1 MHLLRSDFITNWL
14 TVNFDIVFITET
26 HLTKGQP
33 YELKNF
39 AAVHNPYSTVDD
51 IKPRG
56 GISCFIQ
63 INFLKYV
70 KRTDISVSENIIVNL
85 KNGDVLFGSYIPPS
99 DSPYHQI
106 TDMCDVANMFVPKD
120 HNRMVLGG
128 GDLNGRVGEVKMS
141 MPLKGMNYLPNV
153 DTIVNDSGKEI
164 LKICRSFRCFI
175 VNNLQFQKKKF
186 KSDFTFYKG
195 NRKSQNDLILANLS
209 ALYAIED
216 FKVHNEIWNPSDH
229 TPLSVTFKLNT
240 VKSEFSSVASA
251 DLLTERTSVERLK
264 PKKIV
269 TSNVDWDKFS
279 SLVERDY
286 PSYKLKVDVL
296 NTDKSL
302 ANLDDLVSA
311 FSDSVYRSATLDNSR
326 VEEESTV
333 PEDGIF
339 PTIEDLLAVQNAGE
353 VGGNEWNRVR
363 DEAIEHI
370 RKDVSRKEHQNW
382 SSVLGT
388 KDSRSLWLKINWK
401 GSFVSADADEKPELN
416 DLATHFA
423 SKGQAG
429 RDNTVLC
436 DATGDTYVPLLD
448 DDISIEEIVEAEKEL
463 KEDKVSGDGWV
474 KKMVTN
480 LPASLLLVVQLIFN
494 TILKFHVFPTTWR
507 TTIVGELFKNK
518 GERLASKNYRGISLV
533 QLLAK
538 LFDIVLLR
546 RFRRWFKP
554 ADGQTAYQTKRGS
567 PDHVFLLRCMSQ
579 HAKRTKQKLFLIAID
594 FDRAFHKV
602 H

>member
-1 MHLLRSDFITNWL
+1 M
-14 TVNFDIVFITET
+14 
-26 HLTKGQP
+26 
-33 YELKNF
+33 
-39 AAVHNPYSTVDD
+39 
-51 IKPRG
+51 
-56 GISCFIQ
+56 
-63 INFLKYV
+63 
-70 KRTDISVSENIIVNL
+70 
-85 KNGDVLFGSYIPPS
+85 
-99 DSPYHQI
+99 
-106 TDMCDVANMFVPKD
+106 
-120 HNRMVLGG
+120 
-128 GDLNGRVGEVKMS
+128 
-141 MPLKGMNYLPNV
+141 
-153 DTIVNDSGKEI
+153 
-164 LKICRSFRCFI
+164 
-175 VNNLQFQKKKF
+175 
-186 KSDFTFYKG
+186 
-195 NRKSQNDLILANLS
+195 S

-333 PEDGIF
+333 PEDGRK
-339 PTIEDLLAVQNAGE
+339 
-353 VGGNEWNRVR
+353 VGGNKWNRVR
-363 DEAIEHI
+363 DETIEHI

-480 LPASLLLVVQLIFN
+480 LPASLLLVVQLIFK
-494 TILKFHVFPTTWR
+494 TIL
-507 TTIVGELFKNK
+507 
-518 GERLASKNYRGISLV
+518 
-533 QLLAK
+533 
-538 LFDIVLLR
+538 
-546 RFRRWFKP
+546 
-554 ADGQTAYQTKRGS
+554 
-567 PDHVFLLRCMSQ
+567 
-579 HAKRTKQKLFLIAID
+579 
-594 FDRAFHKV
+594 
-602 H
+602 